1 MKSEAKRVGLV
12 HVYTGNGKGKTT
24 AALGLALRAI
34 GHGYNVYMIQF
45 LKGGR
50 HIGELLASEEKLKQ
64 LSVKQFGKACPYSE
78 EMMKGAVDCG
88 NCKDCF
94 LSRAE
99 ESAKAKEALEYARVV
114 IKSKKYNLVILDEIN
129 NTVNKKFLPVGD
141 VIKVIKEKPRSVELV
156 LTGRNAPKEIMD
168 LADYATEMREIKHP
182 FNRGVRVRWGID
194 Y

>member
-1 MKSEAKRVGLV
+1 MTGKVKRTGLV

-24 AALGLALRAI
+24 SALGLALRAI
-34 GHGYNVYMIQF
+34 GHGYEVYMIQF

-50 HIGELLASEEKLKQ
+50 HIGELLASEEKIKQ
-64 LSVKQFGKACPYSE
+64 FTIKQFGKMCPYSE
-78 EMMKGAVDCG
+78 EMMKGTIDCG

-94 LSRAE
+94 LSRKE
-99 ESAKAKEALEYARVV
+99 EVAKANEALNFAKSI
-114 IKSKKYNLVILDEIN
+114 IKSRKYGLVILDEIN
-129 NTVNKKFLPVGD
+129 NAMDKKLLSIED
-141 VIKVIKEKPRSVELV
+141 VASIIKEKPKEVELV
-156 LTGRNAPKEIMD
+156 LTGRNAPKGIIE